1 MNLKVSGLGAEPKKM
16 AVLVLLGVVAI
27 YFYFSNRT
35 PSEATPTVQ
44 RTATTTAAH
53 PTAVRTTARPAGRVS
68 RGGQRGQLGGLQ
80 EFRPSLKP
88 KKGEEIN
95 RADIDPT
102 LRLDLLDKIQ
112 NVPVEGGTRSL
123 FEVSAAPP
131 VQTAKLVKEPPKVIP
146 ATKMIGPMPAP
157 VALRPVEPQAPPIPL
172 KFYGFV
178 NPQKVGS
185 KRAFFLDGE
194 DIIVATEG
202 QLIKSR
208 YKIVRIGVNSAVVE
222 DTQFKNSQQTL
233 PLVEEQAG

>member
-1 MNLKVSGLGAEPKKM
+1 MNLKVSGVGAEPKKM
-16 AVLVLLGVVAI
+16 AALGALAALLIGV
-27 YFYFSNRT
+27 YFYNRT
-35 PSEATPTVQ
+35 PSADSAPAAAVSATIPQATAPMASVHRPNRMGRNGQSPT
-44 RTATTTAAH
+44 
-53 PTAVRTTARPAGRVS
+53 
-68 RGGQRGQLGGLQ
+68 LQ

-102 LRLDLLDKIQ
+102 LRLDLLEKVQSIGM
-112 NVPVEGGTRSL
+112 EGGTRSL
-123 FEVSAAPP
+123 FESSSAP
-131 VQTAKLVKEPPKVIP
+131 VQVAKLVKEPPKVIP
-146 ATKMIGPMPAP
+146 TKPIVGPMPPPP
-157 VALRPVEPQAPPIPL
+157 VAKVVEPPPPPIPL

-178 NPQKVGS
+178 NPRQAGN

-202 QLIKSR
+202 QLVKNR

-222 DTQFKNSQQTL
+222 DTQVKNNQQTL